1 MNYKLMLNE
10 LETFIGVRIQ
20 LQGQYQQQF
29 DGKDREISQ
38 LSDVK
43 AALKTKVAELEKNW
57 GYKLPK

>member
-29 DGKDREISQ
+29 DDKDREISQ

>member
-29 DGKDREISQ
+29 DDKDREISQ
-38 LSDVK
+38 LSNVK